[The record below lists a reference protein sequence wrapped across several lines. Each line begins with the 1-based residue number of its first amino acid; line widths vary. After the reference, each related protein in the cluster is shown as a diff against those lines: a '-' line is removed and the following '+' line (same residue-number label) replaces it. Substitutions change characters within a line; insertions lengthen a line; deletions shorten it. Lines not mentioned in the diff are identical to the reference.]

1 MSKETGTHMISKH
14 HCDRRTRRG
23 CKDRCINI
31 NADQIRWRWSP
42 FFYGNIS
49 GANQPLRANYGN
61 FNLSHQINIQG
72 EGRREVERWICKSVI
87 TQSKGRV
94 QIVKLSNPPYSLD
107 VDPITQIWVSIVCTE
122 RLVCTW
128 YVPLTEIVLCLI
140 KRRVNCT
147 HHTTTCQVGANWSNN
162 L

>member
-72 EGRREVERWICKSVI
+72 EGRREVGRGICKSVI

-107 VDPITQIWVSIVCTE
+107 VDPVVQIDGENNSLYSSNPRWVGIYRTYTWASRWASIHMGSI
-122 RLVCTW
+122 
-128 YVPLTEIVLCLI
+128 Y
-140 KRRVNCT
+140 
-147 HHTTTCQVGANWSNN
+147 SNTD
-162 L
+162 